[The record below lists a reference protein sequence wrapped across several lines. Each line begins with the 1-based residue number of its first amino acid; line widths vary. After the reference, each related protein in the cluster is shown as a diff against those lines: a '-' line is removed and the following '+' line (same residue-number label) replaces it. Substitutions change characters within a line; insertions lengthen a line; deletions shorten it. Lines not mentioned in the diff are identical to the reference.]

1 LAPPR
6 HRLAGLDAQLPGDTS
21 SSLEPPDYSAT
32 VELASANQDATSV
45 ARPDVPEQLL
55 AEHAVDAS
63 GGVEVADGI
72 GAAEAGVRRPA
83 PDPRATEDVGAL
95 PIDPLIDRTDGTC
108 LASGE
113 LGEVERSVKVA
124 PRPGCGRRLRDSQD
138 QRKGQ

>member
-1 LAPPR
+1 M
-6 HRLAGLDAQLPGDTS
+6 
-21 SSLEPPDYSAT
+21 
-32 VELASANQDATSV
+32 

-55 AEHAVDAS
+55 AEHAVNAS
-63 GGVEVADGI
+63 GGVEVANGI

-95 PIDPLIDRTDGTC
+95 PIDPLINRTDGTC

-124 PRPGCGRRLRDSQD
+124 PRPGCRRRLRESQG
-138 QRKGQ
+138 QRNGQ